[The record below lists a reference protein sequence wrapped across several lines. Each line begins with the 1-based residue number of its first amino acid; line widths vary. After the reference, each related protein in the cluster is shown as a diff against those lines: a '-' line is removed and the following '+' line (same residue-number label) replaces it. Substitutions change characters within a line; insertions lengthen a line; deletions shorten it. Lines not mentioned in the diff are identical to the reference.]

1 MMNSNVKV
9 LQNSEISNGIGG
21 GLFRIVTKLS
31 NLVFGPIKKKYQ
43 VFAPIKLLCIQ
54 F

>member
-9 LQNSEISNGIGG
+9 LQNSEISNGVGG

-31 NLVFGPIKKKYQ
+31 NLVFGPYKNGVGMSMGRVQ
-43 VFAPIKLLCIQ
+43 
-54 F
+54 